1 MKIIQ
6 ITANAGYGGMPLH
19 VLTLAR
25 GLRQRGHQVQILSM
39 SEGPMVRKFAA
50 DGFPVAVAPALG
62 RKMDLNPLTWL
73 RAERFVRDSVAR
85 SRPDIVHSHGPRAHL
100 FAGLALRGN
109 SSAPLVSTAHGS
121 FAQFALGHERE
132 FGDLH
137 KRLRLLKYESMERL
151 TGHLADR
158 FIAVSE
164 ATRRDLIE
172 LAGVPA
178 AKVEVVYNGVEEQNF
193 VEKQLQEL
201 RLRLECRPGDQLVVF
216 AGRLAYHKGA
226 GFFTVAAETLTKP
239 PNVRFVIV
247 GEGPMETEIRRR
259 AARPPLAGRLTLT
272 GRREDAVAIIASA
285 DLFVLPSLS
294 EGLPLTLLEAA
305 MCGRA
310 VVASNT
316 GGMPEIVKNGE
327 TGLLVPPGDATALAE
342 SIVSLLSDQRERE
355 KMGAAARQLWERKF
369 TADVMVDKL
378 EKTYSSLMPK
388 AS

>member
-39 SEGPMVRKFAA
+39 SEGLMVRKFAA
-50 DGFPVAVAPALG
+50 DGFPVTVAPALG

-73 RAERFVRDSVAR
+73 RAERFVRDTVAR

-100 FAGLALRGN
+100 FAGLALRGDN
-109 SSAPLVSTAHGS
+109 SVPLVSTAHGS
-121 FAQFALGHERE
+121 FTQFALGHEQE
-132 FGDLH
+132 FGDLR
-137 KRLRLLKYESMERL
+137 KRLRLLKYESMEKL

-193 VEKQLQEL
+193 VEQQLQEL

-226 GFFTVAAETLTKP
+226 GFFTVAAGTVTKP

-272 GRREDAVAIIASA
+272 GRREDAVAIIAAA

-316 GGMPEIVKNGE
+316 GGIPEIVKNGE
-327 TGLLVPPGDATALAE
+327 TGLLTPPGDAAALAGAIE
-342 SIVSLLSDQRERE
+342 SLLADPAGWER
-355 KMGAAARQLWERKF
+355 MGVAARKLWEREF
-369 TADVMVDKL
+369 TADVMVDRTEEL
-378 EKTYSSLMPK
+378 YEKCLTQS
-388 AS
+388 A